1 MKHLLTYI
9 FERRNDILSD
19 IKGLEYNNNPKPT
32 KPVDIDKV
40 KRFLITKYNA
50 KNWEDFVDNCLKIGD
65 CKKIAKSVYCKF
77 KDMFDGVLEIEIDY
91 NKNTC
96 KQLRDKGHKYFSVE
110 PESEWCGNHFVVFR
124 DNIIYDFAKGSHVEN
139 KMYVLDEPNSES
151 KYEILWSDKEYDKI
165 RKDKIYFRKWW

>member
-1 MKHLLTYI
+1 MKSFITYI
-9 FERRNDILSD
+9 FEKQSGIPYN
-19 IKGLEYNNNPKPT
+19 IKCLEYNDNPKPN
-32 KPVDIDKV
+32 KPVDIERV
-40 KRFLITKYNA
+40 KRFLITKHNA